1 MRKFSPEDY
10 IIQKY
15 ADIKF
20 NWHDK
25 NGIGAP
31 YFYKSQ
37 KLIKKKWFAF
47 FSIANFISRND
58 RKFKKEVII
67 YI

>member
-31 YFYKSQ
+31 YFYKKS
-37 KLIKKKWFAF
+37 KINKKKNGLL

-58 RKFKKEVII
+58 RKFKV
-67 YI
+67 